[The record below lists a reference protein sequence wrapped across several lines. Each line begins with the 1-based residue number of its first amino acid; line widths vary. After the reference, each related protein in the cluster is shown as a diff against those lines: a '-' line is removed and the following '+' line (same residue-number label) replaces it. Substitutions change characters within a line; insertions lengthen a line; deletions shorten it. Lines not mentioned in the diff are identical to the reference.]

1 VAVAAIIGT
10 VLILL
15 IQAPVEDQVAGV
27 AEIQTYSTVVQGEVL
42 ALRVKV
48 MAEEQGRIQ
57 EPIQVVHWVVEV
69 VVQVE
74 VVTTVINFI
83 MKADKEV
90 LVLPMLYY
98 LACLMDHT
106 TAVQGHT

>member
-1 VAVAAIIGT
+1 M
-10 VLILL
+10 
-15 IQAPVEDQVAGV
+15 V
-27 AEIQTYSTVVQGEVL
+27 AEIQMYSTVVQGEVL
-42 ALRVKV
+42 AHLGKA

-57 EPIQVVHWVVEV
+57 EPIQVVHWAAEV

-83 MKADKEV
+83 MKVDKEA

-98 LACLMDHT
+98 LACLMDHI
-106 TAVQGHT
+106 TAGQDHT